1 MKKSLKVF
9 MLLLAI
15 FSTAL
20 LAACTEEADTTLADA
35 KAALTL
41 TFQSGDSAT
50 SVTKDLTLPTSVG
63 EVTIAWTSSA
73 PSVIANDG
81 KVTRPSA
88 DTPVTLT
95 AKLSYKG
102 NDEQKVF
109 SITVKAA
116 VPTGPTEAER
126 QAAIAALRAIYAD
139 TLEDVTYEVI
149 ADLSLVNT
157 VTTYSVAWASAN
169 TSVIANDGKV
179 TRPAFNLDGGIT
191 VKLTATIT
199 VKGEAVEVEFFAFVK
214 CLEKSLQQTL
224 QEAVNMG
231 AAFTSDIA
239 TVGITS
245 NQTLNATVTYEGVV
259 YDIVWT
265 SSNTAIIG
273 NDGKVTRPAIGLD
286 DAMVTLTA
294 TITKDGVSASKDV
307 EFKVLSYKPSRV
319 FNTIGEVYEGE
330 GRAKD
335 GEYIKVLGVKVLGKI
350 NDGIFVHDGTTVLY
364 IYDSTKV
371 IYNNL
376 VIGNVYDIEGEFDIY
391 FSSPQIRHASPN
403 ALTAVASTKEVG
415 ALTPQNKVYSELID
429 SLSLPTN
436 PNELQFKFEYTRFT
450 AKVIIDGQEGAT
462 SSYKYW
468 LVPADYT
475 GTTVIKTINGGKAIE
490 YDTKYVAN
498 VYYQSNDEAFAS
510 LNGKVVTINFLFY
523 GYRSDRYVW
532 YGNFFGSLEDIEI
545 QFANDAEAMQ
555 AAKTNLEA
563 SVPTIVPA
571 ATTLTLPTALF
582 GTTITWAS
590 NNEAVINPTT
600 GVVTPVAGVQT
611 SVTLTATIN
620 KGTETAVVVTIVVKV
635 GEVPLSTIAQVVAA
649 ADSTTQLY
657 KVQGVVTASEYYR
670 TYFIQSGDSGIA
682 IYTSNAT
689 MLATLKANIG
699 KMVEVVGTRATHTS
713 GLRQIA
719 PTEIKGIS
727 GSETITPAN
736 VDAVTLDATAMLPYQ
751 GRLVSMTGL
760 KVTARTADQYN
771 NVTLTLTQLSS
782 NKTISMKWDSRT
794 ALSTEAAAVLAG
806 LVVDKVINITNVMA
820 WNNNPYFY
828 FTDSTVITEVAVT
841 DQDKANAVAAALPKT
856 ITLSAAGAI
865 ELPATGVNSSA
876 ITYAFK
882 NAEDVNNALIDLT
895 AKTVTMPA
903 EGQVTVVLVATVTV
917 VDKTA
922 TAEISVVLGT
932 APVNNLATDLFISA
946 YVEGAPGTRKAIQIY
961 NGTGQA
967 VVLDNVY
974 SIMIGSNG
982 NAWSTQYEIKLTGT
996 IQPGEVFVIVGGADG
1011 GWTGNMTASLG
1022 YNGDDAIGLFKNSV
1036 LIDHFGVVGTDP
1048 GTSWTIGTDT
1058 SATVDKVVVRI
1069 NTITGPTNVWKAEEW
1084 TVALAIPNA
1093 TTDAQ
1098 VGTILASYTWK

>member
-20 LAACTEEADTTLADA
+20 LAACTKEADTTLADA
-35 KAALTL
+35 KAALAM
-41 TFQSGDSAT
+41 TFQSGDSAA

-73 PSVIANDG
+73 PAVIANDG
-81 KVTRPSA
+81 KVTRPNA
-88 DTPVTLT
+88 DTVVTLT
-95 AKLSYKG
+95 AKLTYKG
-102 NDEQKVF
+102 NDDQRTFQV
-109 SITVKAA
+109 TVKAA
-116 VPTGPTEAER
+116 VPTGPTEAEK
-126 QAAIAALRAIYAD
+126 AAAVAALRALYTA
-139 TLEDVTYEVI
+139 TLEDVEYEVV
-149 ADLSLVNT
+149 ADLNLVSTVDSNT
-157 VTTYSVAWASAN
+157 VTWVSAN
-169 TSVIANDGKV
+169 TAVIANDGKV
-179 TRPAFNLDGGIT
+179 TRPAFNIDGGIT

-245 NQTLNATVTYEGVV
+245 NQTLNATVTYESVV

-265 SSNTAIIG
+265 SSNPAIIG

-307 EFKVLSYKPSRV
+307 EFKVLSYKPSRA
-319 FNTIGEVYEGE
+319 FNTIAEVYEGE

-450 AKVIIDGQEGAT
+450 AKVIVDGQEGAT

-475 GTTVIKTINGGKAIE
+475 KTTVIKTINGGKAIE
-490 YDTKYVAN
+490 YETKHVAN
-498 VYYQSNDEAFAS
+498 IYYQSNDEAFAS

-563 SVPTIVPA
+563 SIPTIVPA

-620 KGTETAVVVTIVVKV
+620 KGTETAVVVPIIVKV
-635 GEVPLSTIAQVVAA
+635 GEIPLSTLAQVVAA
-649 ADSTTQLY
+649 ANSSTQLY

-670 TYFIQSGDSGIA
+670 TYFIQSGDVGIA
-682 IYTSNAT
+682 VYTGDAT

-699 KMVEVVGTRATHTS
+699 KMVEVVGTRDTFN
-713 GLRQIA
+713 GLRQIKA
-719 PTEIKGIS
+719 TEVKAIS
-727 GSETITPAN
+727 GTETITPVNADE
-736 VDAVTLDATAMLPYQ
+736 VVLDATAMLPYQ

-760 KVTARTADQYN
+760 KVTARTADSYN

-806 LVVDKVINITNVMA
+806 LVVDKVVNITNVMA

-828 FTDSTVITEVAVT
+828 FTDSTAITEVAVT

-865 ELPATGVNSSA
+865 ELPATGADGTTIV
-876 ITYAFK
+876 YALK
-882 NAEDVNNALIDLT
+882 NAEDANKALIDLT

-903 EGQVTVVLVATVTV
+903 EGQVTVVLVATVTLN
-917 VDKTA
+917 DKTA
-922 TAEISVVLGT
+922 TAEISVKLGVAAETTVT
-932 APVNNLATDLFISA
+932 ASYTGAT
-946 YVEGAPGTRKAIQIY
+946 T
-961 NGTGQA
+961 
-967 VVLDNVY
+967 
-974 SIMIGSNG
+974 
-982 NAWSTQYEIKLTGT
+982 
-996 IQPGEVFVIVGGADG
+996 
-1011 GWTGNMTASLG
+1011 NMTADNNATAIKLDPAIFNVVSTLRG
-1022 YNGDDAIGLFKNSV
+1022 VNPIHVGLNTSGQIRLYNSSDTVGNTLTISIASEYKITSV
-1036 LIDHFGVVGTDP
+1036 EFVFG
-1048 GTSWTIGTDT
+1048 
-1058 SATVDKVVVRI
+1058 ATVSNALIMTGTTEQLNGALTASGTLTYSGLDVSQFSIQNKGTAQI
-1069 NTITGPTNVWKAEEW
+1069 YILSIKITYAAK
-1084 TVALAIPNA
+1084 
-1093 TTDAQ
+1093 
-1098 VGTILASYTWK
+1098 